1 MTVRYTIERE
11 VKQVI
16 HQIPPLPGVVLHLV
30 ELVDSENATADQVES
45 LITVDPVLSVKV
57 LHIANSAYYGLS
69 RSIYTIKQAVLVL
82 GFHTLKN
89 LVLGIS
95 AIAVLKNGR
104 KPSAVETTIW
114 EHSFVCAGI
123 ARELMARAKQP
134 LRKMEEA
141 FMGGLLHEIGA
152 IVLMTRFPKEYQR
165 VLERASQGIR
175 QTLLEA
181 EREMLGT
188 DHAEVGGYLAEHWK
202 LPTNL
207 AEVIA
212 GHHAP
217 VLPECDNK
225 AVLAGVML
233 GDYWSHLHAGA
244 EELGFELTP
253 PPLEA
258 EQLFG
263 LADSER
269 ALLIERVAEQ
279 TQSARQI
286 LEL

>member
-1 MTVRYTIERE
+1 MTVRHVIERE
-11 VKQVI
+11 VKHVI

-30 ELVDSENATADQVES
+30 ELVDSESATADQVES

-69 RSIYTIKQAVLVL
+69 RSISTIKQAVLVL
-82 GFHTLKN
+82 GFHTIKN

-104 KPSAVETTIW
+104 KPSAVETAIW
-114 EHSFVCAGI
+114 DHSFLCAGI

-134 LRKMEEA
+134 LRRVEEA

-152 IVLMTRFPKEYQR
+152 IVMMTRFPKEYQH
-165 VLERASQGIR
+165 VLERASQSFG
-175 QTLLEA
+175 QTLLEV
-181 EREMLGT
+181 EREMLGA

-202 LPTNL
+202 LPSNL
-207 AEVIA
+207 VEVIA

-217 VLPECDNK
+217 VLPEGDNK
-225 AVLAGVML
+225 AVLASVML
-233 GDYWSHLHAGA
+233 GDYWSHLHAEA
-244 EELGFELTP
+244 QELGFELTP
-253 PPLEA
+253 PPPEA
-258 EQLFG
+258 ERLFG

-269 ALLIERVAEQ
+269 ALLIERAAKQ
-279 TQSARQI
+279 AQSARQV
-286 LEL
+286 LDL